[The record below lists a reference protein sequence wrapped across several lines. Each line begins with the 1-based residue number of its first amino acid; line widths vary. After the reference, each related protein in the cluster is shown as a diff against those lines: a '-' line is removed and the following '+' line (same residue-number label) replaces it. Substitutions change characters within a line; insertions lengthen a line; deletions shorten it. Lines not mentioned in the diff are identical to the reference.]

1 MSESIRDFCGG
12 CRSHRAC
19 GRGRFCA
26 QLCTAG
32 PEQKTPALCWPQCD
46 LLSESGIE
54 LVSEELV
61 DVVMLMEGLIP

>member
-1 MSESIRDFCGG
+1 MLRLLCLWFCL
-12 CRSHRAC
+12 HLVLL
-19 GRGRFCA
+19 FV
-26 QLCTAG
+26 QLYTAG

-61 DVVMLMEGLIP
+61 DVMVLMEGLIP